1 MRDMAAAALIALAL
15 FTLIVLGVA
24 RVWKVRTSKAR
35 KLEALH
41 RLEGQ
46 LVRVGMNAVAQNF
59 VIEHTGIMR
68 LGQRHDAVLLEGQ
81 GYLVGTDHPHPLG
94 RRPRDRSAHCW
105 PLVMR
110 SPLLALA
117 WARAVGASYS
127 RRASS

>member
-1 MRDMAAAALIALAL
+1 MRDMAAVALIALAL
-15 FTLIVLGVA
+15 FTLIVLAAA

-68 LGQRHDAVLLEGQ
+68 LGQRHDAVLLEGK
-81 GYLVGTDHPHPLG
+81 GIWSVPITHIRWVVDPGTGQRIAGP
-94 RRPRDRSAHCW
+94 W
-105 PLVMR
+105 
-110 SPLLALA
+110 
-117 WARAVGASYS
+117 
-127 RRASS
+127 